1 MVRKHSIT
9 FFNFYAADANDQHF
23 QLAQEQLFEDVVCC
37 PIELPTPGGFSD
49 CLHYAGNL
57 LTGLP
62 YAVGKYRR
70 AEIREK
76 LAKLASSRAYDVL
89 LCDFVAG
96 GINFPWLSPLTK
108 VIFTHNVEAMIWK
121 RHYEVARD
129 PLRKAVFWREW
140 RAMTKLETEYLRC
153 SDHVLTVSECDK
165 EHFSHFIP
173 AAKITAI
180 PTGVDA
186 GYFSP
191 ALEEE
196 QPNIITFVG
205 SMDWLANED
214 AAFYFCEQILPG
226 IRKEVP
232 QVTFWIVG
240 RRPSSRLQRELGGR
254 PGVHITGAVDD
265 IRPYLRRA
273 TVVVVPLRV
282 GGGTRLKIFEAMS
295 CQKAVVST
303 TIGAEGLPVI
313 SGKHIILCDDRDEFA
328 RKVTELLRDSHRR
341 REIASQARQ
350 LVQTRYSWKSV
361 AEYLES
367 VLERTAMDRVCSS
380 VGGE

>member
-1 MVRKHSIT
+1 MRRHSIT
-9 FFNFYAADANDQHF
+9 FFNFYAADGNDQHS
-23 QLAQEQLFEDVVCC
+23 QLVRENLFEDVVCC
-37 PIELPTPGGFSD
+37 PIELPAPGGFSD

-70 AEIREK
+70 SEIRNK
-76 LAKLASSRAYDVL
+76 LENLARSRPYDVL

-121 RHYEVARD
+121 RHYEVARN
-129 PLRKAVFWREW
+129 PLWKAVFWREW
-140 RAMTKLETEYLRC
+140 RTMSKLETEYLRR

-165 EHFSHFIP
+165 EQFSHVISG
-173 AAKITAI
+173 AKITAI

-186 GYFSP
+186 EYFSP
-191 ALEEE
+191 ALEQE
-196 QPNIITFVG
+196 QPDNITFVG

-214 AAFYFCEQILPG
+214 AAFYFCDHILPG
-226 IRKEVP
+226 IQQSVP
-232 QVTFWIVG
+232 QAQFWIVG

-254 PGVHITGAVDD
+254 PGVHITGGVDD
-265 IRPYLRRA
+265 IRPYLRGA

-303 TIGAEGLPVI
+303 SIGAEGLPVL
-313 SGKHIILCDDRDEFA
+313 SGKDIVLCDDPGDFA
-328 RKVTELLRDSHRR
+328 HKVTELLRDSRQR
-341 REIASQARQ
+341 SEIARQARQ
-350 LVQTRYSWKSV
+350 LVETKYSWHSV
-361 AEYLES
+361 AECLES
-367 VLERTAMDRVCSS
+367 VLERAAMVREVRP
-380 VGGE
+380 EA